1 MEHQTLQENSNESI
15 QQFLNT
21 YRSRIQSG
29 ELQFIDNIYKSNT
42 ISSIKKYINGWIIK
56 TAIQDGILQELVNS
70 ERILLVG
77 SGYIPYSLIHLNK
90 HYPEKKLI
98 GIDNDEQA
106 VKISRKLIKDLD
118 IDNIGI
124 VKAEGTL
131 FNYSKYMKEK
141 DLIYIS
147 SDVINISEII
157 NTIESSGCLSKT
169 YVCLPKRK
177 RTHY

>member
-21 YRSRIQSG
+21 YRSIIQSG

-56 TAIQDGILQELVNS
+56 TATQDGILQELVNS

-90 HYPEKKLI
+90 HY
-98 GIDNDEQA
+98 DEIH
-106 VKISRKLIKDLD
+106 K
-118 IDNIGI
+118 
-124 VKAEGTL
+124 
-131 FNYSKYMKEK
+131 
-141 DLIYIS
+141 IYI
-147 SDVINISEII
+147 DAG
-157 NTIESSGCLSKT
+157 SGSLGVGIFDHLIRHEQT
-169 YVCLPKRK
+169 KRK
-177 RTHY
+177 DPKTI